1 MLIGTFLLENSL
13 DLITCVFS
21 VGIIIAQLLVQ
32 IAVYTQAVTGHY
44 ALRNILITGVQLE
57 KDIRKQFTIGCSLS
71 SIRWRLGVRA
81 GLWLLIC
88 STFVPYLSYRLTPQK
103 LYPLKRGII
112 VFFSCLIQIKGVEY
126 CVGVQLVQELLLLV
140 QQQLIHL
147 RHKLL
152 RCERSEARCILYI
165 ELQANQQLLARIWN
179 LLNQVERYFCTP
191 MLMLFFY
198 NGFAII
204 QAIHWAYINFLLD
217 DLDLRLCRIVHT
229 VMLIVALL
237 LPCYLSQCCID
248 EYNRFG
254 TMLHKLKTVGI
265 DENLSMRLQ
274 EYSLQLMHQRMLF
287 TCGGFFD
294 INLKNFGAISLTIT
308 TYIVILIQ
316 FKLQA
321 ETENKSALGAR
332 FE

>member
-1 MLIGTFLLENSL
+1 MDSARSTESALIVALTPYIRTFSLFAVSMPPSIILHTIPTNRRGLLFIIRTLFALYVIIHLLVSFWIIYVYIMLIGTFLLENSL

-217 DLDLRLCRIVHT
+217 DLDLRLC
-229 VMLIVALL
+229 
-237 LPCYLSQCCID
+237 
-248 EYNRFG
+248 
-254 TMLHKLKTVGI
+254 K
-265 DENLSMRLQ
+265 
-274 EYSLQLMHQRMLF
+274 
-287 TCGGFFD
+287 
-294 INLKNFGAISLTIT
+294 
-308 TYIVILIQ
+308 
-316 FKLQA
+316 
-321 ETENKSALGAR
+321 
-332 FE
+332 